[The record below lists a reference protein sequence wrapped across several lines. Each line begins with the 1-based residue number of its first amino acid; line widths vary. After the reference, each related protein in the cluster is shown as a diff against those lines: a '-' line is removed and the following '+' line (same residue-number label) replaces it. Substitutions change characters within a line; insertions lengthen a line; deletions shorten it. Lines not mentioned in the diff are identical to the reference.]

1 MRKSERINQLEI
13 ELYKI
18 RIELDLMHEILSV
31 YLSSQQQQDSSR
43 LDSGKWYPRRMPPQV

>member
-18 RIELDLMHEILSV
+18 RIELDLLHEIISALF
-31 YLSSQQQQDSSR
+31 SQPQQDASR
-43 LDSGKWYPRRMPPQV
+43 LDSGKWYPRRMPPQ